1 MQTRA
6 KPSLWHP
13 KYWPLFLLLIIFR
26 LIVLFPYRW
35 QLMLGRGFGNLA
47 FVCSAKWHHVG
58 SVNLKLCFPDLSDAE
73 HMQRLRAAFQS
84 VGMGV
89 MEAFMAWFM
98 SERRF
103 QKIPFIWEGKAHY
116 EAAHNADTGI
126 ILLSGHFNSLEVIGR
141 AVSHHMN
148 FGVVY
153 KASRSVFFEY
163 LLTIGRARYTSHA
176 IKHVQVK
183 AMISYLK
190 KEKGTL
196 WYGPDQDFG
205 RDRSVF
211 SPWFGIPTATLVGTS
226 VLAKLGGARV
236 LPAYFRR
243 LPQGGY
249 ELTTLPVLENF
260 PSGDEQA
267 DADRWQK
274 LLEDYVR
281 QYPDDYLW
289 LYKRFKTR
297 PLGESS
303 VY

>member
-1 MQTRA
+1 MQS
-6 KPSLWHP
+6 KSNLGHP
-13 KYWPLFLLLIIFR
+13 KYWPLWLLVLIFR
-26 LIVLFPYRW
+26 LIVLLPYPW
-35 QLMLGRGFGNLA
+35 QLKLGQGLGLLGFFLA
-47 FVCSAKWHHVG
+47 AQRRHISA
-58 SVNLKLCFPDLSDAE
+58 VNLKLCFPDLSPKE
-73 HMQRLRAAFQS
+73 HARLLRASFKS
-84 VGMGV
+84 IGMGV
-89 MEAFMAWFM
+89 METLMAWFM

-103 QKIPFIWEGKAHY
+103 QKIPFVWLGRAHY
-116 EAAHNADTGI
+116 EAAHDADTGV
-126 ILLSGHFNSLEVIGR
+126 ILLSGHFNCLEIIGR
-141 AVSHHMN
+141 AVSYHAN

-153 KASRSVFFEY
+153 KESHSGFFEY

-190 KEKGTL
+190 KEKRAL
-196 WYGPDQDFG
+196 WYAPDQDFG

-211 SPWFGIPTATLVGTS
+211 SPWFGVPTATLIGTS

-249 ELTTLPVLENF
+249 ELTTLPALENF

-281 QYPDDYLW
+281 KYPEDYFW
-289 LYKRFKTR
+289 LHRRFKTR
-297 PLGESS
+297 PMGESS